1 MRGLDDY
8 PCFTILGFRER
19 CPVTRIAGTEAFH
32 NTVGGGWSNLSRRV
46 TRNRPCVRD
55 LPTANARR
63 IGTNTMVTQI
73 LIVDDHPAVR
83 EGLAA
88 RIANQV
94 DMAVCGE
101 AADMAEALKL
111 LDELQP
117 DVLIVDVQLKNS
129 DGLELV
135 RRIKAR
141 NDAVGILVWSAFP
154 DRIYA
159 ERALN
164 AGALGYITTGRIVD
178 AIRRIREGNIYLCE
192 DMAQHL
198 LSRTVGGN
206 RSLRQSPIETLSD
219 RELEVFRHI
228 GHGRTTGEIAK
239 QLHISPHTIETH
251 RQRIKE
257 KLNVETAAEL
267 TQTAVRWVIGKET
280 A

>member
-1 MRGLDDY
+1 M
-8 PCFTILGFRER
+8 
-19 CPVTRIAGTEAFH
+19 A
-32 NTVGGGWSNLSRRV
+32 
-46 TRNRPCVRD
+46 
-55 LPTANARR
+55 
-63 IGTNTMVTQI
+63 TQI

-88 RIANQV
+88 RIANQA
-94 DMAVCGE
+94 DMEVCGE

-111 LDELQP
+111 LDQLQP
-117 DVLIVDVQLKNS
+117 DVVIVDVQLKNS

-141 NDAVGILVWSAFP
+141 NDAIGILVWSAFP

-164 AGALGYITTGRIVD
+164 AGALGYINKEHTTGRIVD
-178 AIRRIREGNIYLCE
+178 AIRQVRDGNIYLCE

-198 LSRTVGGN
+198 LSRTVGGT
-206 RSLRQSPIETLSD
+206 RSLRQSPVESLSD

-228 GHGRTTGEIAK
+228 GHGQTTGEIAK